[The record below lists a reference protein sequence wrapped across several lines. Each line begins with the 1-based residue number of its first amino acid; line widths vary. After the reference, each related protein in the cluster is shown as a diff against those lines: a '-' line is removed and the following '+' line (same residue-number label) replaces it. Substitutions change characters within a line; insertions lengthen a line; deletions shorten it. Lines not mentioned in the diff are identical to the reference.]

1 MGIVAI
7 WSRKLLSAIAGFLI
21 ASIMGFGTYWAI
33 QGPWFGVEQIQIEM
47 DPVSGQDVLFQRI
60 QGDLRKKFQLFN
72 GKKLWEVSIQ
82 NLRSIA
88 EEDSRVKR
96 ASVSRR
102 FPDGILV
109 QIRPRD
115 PVLGLVDD
123 RGRVYPVANDASL
136 LPGLPPEEAPDLPY
150 LIGAEFFKKSEMRSK
165 AVHLIA
171 QIPPQGMISV
181 ASISEIHFLPK
192 EGFHFILRQKG
203 IRVLIG
209 ESVPKVKLSHV
220 EQVLNYLAEHQIDGR
235 VIDARFSKKVV
246 VRLRNQP

>member
-1 MGIVAI
+1 MAKR
-7 WSRKLLSAIAGFLI
+7 SRKLLSGIAGFLI
-21 ASIMGFGTYWAI
+21 ASIMGFGTYWTI
-33 QGPWFGVEQIQIEM
+33 RGPWFGIDHIEIEM
-47 DPVSGQDVLFQRI
+47 DPISGQDILFQRI
-60 QGDLRKKFQLFN
+60 QGDLRKKYQLFN

-102 FPDGILV
+102 FLDGILV

-115 PVLGLVDD
+115 PVLGLVDK

-136 LPGLPPEEAPDLPY
+136 LPDLPPEEAPDLPY
-150 LIGAEFFKKSEMRSK
+150 LRGSEFFKKPEMRSK

-171 QIPPQGMISV
+171 QIPQQGMISV

-192 EGFHFILRQKG
+192 EGFYFTLKQKG

-209 ESVPKVKLSHV
+209 DSIPRIKLNHV
-220 EQVLNYLAEHQIDGR
+220 EQVLNYLTEHQIDGR

>member
-1 MGIVAI
+1 MAK
-7 WSRKLLSAIAGFLI
+7 WSRKLLSGTAGFLI
-21 ASIMGFGTYWAI
+21 ASTMGVGTYWAI
-33 QGPWFGVEQIQIEM
+33 QGPWFGIEQIEIEM

-60 QGDLRKKFQLFN
+60 QGDLRKKYQLFN

-82 NLRSIA
+82 DLRSLA
-88 EEDSRVKR
+88 EKDSRVKR

-102 FPDGILV
+102 FLDGILV

-115 PVLGLVDD
+115 PVLGLVDN

-136 LPGLPPEEAPDLPY
+136 LPDLPPEEAPDLPY
-150 LIGAEFFKKSEMRSK
+150 LRGSEFFKKSEMRSK
-165 AVHLIA
+165 AVSLIA
-171 QIPPQGMISV
+171 QIPPQGLISV

-209 ESVPKVKLSHV
+209 DSIPRIKLSHV
-220 EQVLNYLAEHQIDGR
+220 EQVLNYLTEHQIDGR